1 MDLFEHGGCAS
12 VRPKGKEQAENWHL
26 TNLDACTPHGKVE
39 KNIEPNQPIWGF
51 PAVRWKTGF
60 QPFMS
65 MLGHAP
71 KKGTSS
77 PQAPMFELLALGGN
91 ILWLNSALQKEL
103 SEFSLKLNHPRL
115 SNQLVNTYHIYSIYI
130 YIIVIFF
137 IYMVKTHYHLTQHW
151 AFLSSFATWQIYSST
166 VNRCDAS
173 ELATFASCGILDA
186 NDDSGWCSP
195 NKTTCR
201 EGRGCWRLMYTDLH
215 SV

>member
-1 MDLFEHGGCAS
+1 MSWIELFHPWSKIIGELPVLSPYLSWICFLLGDVLRILSWGWPPFNQNIDPFVDLFEHGGCAS

-130 YIIVIFF
+130 
-137 IYMVKTHYHLTQHW
+137 L
-151 AFLSSFATWQIYSST
+151 
-166 VNRCDAS
+166 
-173 ELATFASCGILDA
+173 
-186 NDDSGWCSP
+186 
-195 NKTTCR
+195 
-201 EGRGCWRLMYTDLH
+201 
-215 SV
+215 